1 MRLALKLQPLF
12 AALFLV
18 IGLQQA
24 LAGITIDLGPSG
36 IAKDQITPITFSDLN
51 GTPVTGTRSV
61 DFVFSNNSFVRLFN
75 QYTIASPDGSPT
87 IIGTSP
93 SFDISLTLQ
102 TSGSELVGFLHG
114 TGYLTDHTGNA
125 IPGFGITGSASTDD
139 GRMII
144 GLFPLYR
151 DNTGAPNLDL
161 LRPLEFYGA
170 HFDLVLPNA
179 PSLEITGANFGL
191 FDYGGQFGIGPNIP
205 LDIPEP
211 STVALASLGT
221 LAFALFF
228 RRR

>member
-93 SFDISLTLQ
+93 SFDISL
-102 TSGSELVGFLHG
+102 
-114 TGYLTDHTGNA
+114 
-125 IPGFGITGSASTDD
+125 
-139 GRMII
+139 
-144 GLFPLYR
+144 
-151 DNTGAPNLDL
+151 
-161 LRPLEFYGA
+161 
-170 HFDLVLPNA
+170 
-179 PSLEITGANFGL
+179 
-191 FDYGGQFGIGPNIP
+191 
-205 LDIPEP
+205 
-211 STVALASLGT
+211 
-221 LAFALFF
+221 
-228 RRR
+228 